1 MCLML
6 PYFAYRFSF
15 LGASEVVPAVCAVF
29 LFFLV
34 VPYGFFLSPYIE
46 ARKHLRND
54 PRLQRPTIYTF
65 SPEGITVQSDFR
77 ESTVGW
83 ATLAEVL
90 ETKRHF
96 FLYPRME
103 ATLVLPKRCFVGAW
117 NIKAFRDLLREM
129 VPEAK
134 LLRE

>member
-1 MCLML
+1 MCWML
-6 PYFAYRFSF
+6 PYFAYRYSF
-15 LGASEVVPAVCAVF
+15 HGVPEVVPAGGAVLLF
-29 LFFLV
+29 LLV
-34 VPYGFFLSPYIE
+34 VPYGFFLSPYVE
-46 ARKHLRND
+46 ARNRLRND

-65 SPEGITVQSDFR
+65 SPEGITVQSDFK

-96 FLYPRME
+96 FLYRRME
-103 ATLVLPKRCFVGAW
+103 ATLVLPKRCFVNAW
-117 NIKAFRDLLREM
+117 NNKAFRELLREM